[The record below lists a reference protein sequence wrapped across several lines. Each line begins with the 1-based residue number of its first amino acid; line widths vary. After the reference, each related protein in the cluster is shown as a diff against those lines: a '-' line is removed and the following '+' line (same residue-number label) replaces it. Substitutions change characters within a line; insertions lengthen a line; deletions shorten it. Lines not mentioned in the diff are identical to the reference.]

1 MSIHSLRENDNE
13 LLENILIIKSQ
24 QRFISEKYSVFTE
37 EFNLRL
43 HWMLMMT
50 TEYNQLIQ
58 KTHMHMEQ
66 VNIWY
71 V

>member
-1 MSIHSLRENDNE
+1 MSIHSLRENHNE

-43 HWMLMMT
+43 H
-50 TEYNQLIQ
+50 
-58 KTHMHMEQ
+58 
-66 VNIWY
+66 
-71 V
+71 

>member
-1 MSIHSLRENDNE
+1 MSIHSLRKNHNE

-43 HWMLMMT
+43 H
-50 TEYNQLIQ
+50 
-58 KTHMHMEQ
+58 
-66 VNIWY
+66 
-71 V
+71 

>member
-1 MSIHSLRENDNE
+1 MSIHSLKENHNE
-13 LLENILIIKSQ
+13 LLENVLIIKSQ

-43 HWMLMMT
+43 HRMLMMT

-58 KTHMHMEQ
+58 KTHMHME
-66 VNIWY
+66 
-71 V
+71 